1 MENKFMIQVARWM
14 YSDERGEYT
23 EWMYLGAE
31 GKLKL
36 IVTEEEVTENTKVFD
51 SAEKAGKYV
60 DEMLAKDYFKINFA
74 DVRIVMEVED

>member
-23 EWMYLGAE
+23 EWMYLGVE

-36 IVTEEEVTENTKVFD
+36 IVTEEEITENTKVFN

-60 DEMLAKDYFKINFA
+60 DEMLAKNYFKINFA